1 MKKTQP
7 ELLPGTLY
15 LLVLRIVAAGP
26 IHGYGI
32 AKRIKETSAA
42 ALVDVEEGSLY
53 PALNRMLLKGW
64 LKAEWG
70 YTETN
75 RRARFYK
82 LTPEGR
88 KQLAQESQQ
97 FDRLVDAL
105 RLVLKTA

>member
-1 MKKTQP
+1 VKKTQP

-32 AKRIKETSAA
+32 AKRIKETSAEV
-42 ALVDVEEGSLY
+42 LDVEEGSLY

-75 RRARFYK
+75 RKARFYK
-82 LTPEGR
+82 LTPDGR
-88 KQLAQESQQ
+88 KQLAQETEQ
-97 FDRLVDAL
+97 FDRLVDAI

>member
-1 MKKTQP
+1 LERNSP

-15 LLVLRIVAAGP
+15 LLVLRIVSAGP
-26 IHGYGI
+26 SHGYGI
-32 AKRIKETSAA
+32 AKRIKETSADV
-42 ALVDVEEGSLY
+42 LDVEEGSLY

-75 RRARFYK
+75 RKARFYQ
-82 LTPEGR
+82 LTAAGR
-88 KQLAQESQQ
+88 KQLAQETQQ
-97 FDRLVDAL
+97 FELLVDAI

>member
-1 MKKTQP
+1 MGRNAP

-15 LLVLRIVAAGP
+15 LLILRIVAAGP
-26 IHGYGI
+26 VHGYGI
-32 AKRIKETSAA
+32 AKRIKQASADV
-42 ALVDVEEGSLY
+42 LDVEEGSLY

-75 RRARFYK
+75 RKARFYK

-88 KQLAQESQQ
+88 KQLAQETRQ
-97 FDRLVDAL
+97 FEQLVDAI
-105 RLVLKTA
+105 RLVLNTA

>member
-1 MKKTQP
+1 MGRNSP

-15 LLVLRIVAAGP
+15 LLILRIVAAGP

-32 AKRIKETSAA
+32 SKRIKETSAEV
-42 ALVDVEEGSLY
+42 LDVEEGSLY

-75 RRARFYK
+75 RNARFYK

-88 KQLAQESQQ
+88 KQLAQETQQ
-97 FDRLVDAL
+97 FEQLVNAI

>member
-1 MKKTQP
+1 VARKTP

-15 LLVLRIVAAGP
+15 LLILRIVAAGP

-32 AKRIKETSAA
+32 TKRIKETSAEV
-42 ALVDVEEGSLY
+42 LDVEEGSLY

-75 RRARFYK
+75 RKARFYK

-88 KQLAQESQQ
+88 KRLAQETEQ
-97 FDRLVDAL
+97 FDRLVDAI

>member
-1 MKKTQP
+1 MGRNAP

-15 LLVLRIVAAGP
+15 LLILRIVAPGP
-26 IHGYGI
+26 VHGYGI
-32 AKRIKETSAA
+32 AKRIKQASADV
-42 ALVDVEEGSLY
+42 LDVEEGSLY

-75 RRARFYK
+75 RKARFYK

-88 KQLAQESQQ
+88 KQLAQETRQ
-97 FDRLVDAL
+97 FEQLVDAI

>member
-1 MKKTQP
+1 VGRNAP

-15 LLVLRIVAAGP
+15 LLILRIVAAGP
-26 IHGYGI
+26 VHGYGI
-32 AKRIKETSAA
+32 AKRIKQASADV
-42 ALVDVEEGSLY
+42 LDVEEGSLY

-75 RRARFYK
+75 RKARFYK

-88 KQLAQESQQ
+88 KQLAQEARQ
-97 FDRLVDAL
+97 FEQLVDAI

>member
-1 MKKTQP
+1 MGKDAP

-15 LLVLRIVAAGP
+15 LLILRIVAAAGP
-26 IHGYGI
+26 VHGYGI
-32 AKRIKETSAA
+32 AKRIKQASADV
-42 ALVDVEEGSLY
+42 LDVEEGSLY

-64 LKAEWG
+64 LTAEWG
-70 YTETN
+70 QTETN

-88 KQLAQESQQ
+88 KQLAQETRQ
-97 FDRLVDAL
+97 FEQLVDAI

>member
-1 MKKTQP
+1 VGRNAP

-15 LLVLRIVAAGP
+15 LLILRIVAAGP
-26 IHGYGI
+26 VHGYGI
-32 AKRIKETSAA
+32 AKRIKQASADV
-42 ALVDVEEGSLY
+42 LDVEEGSLY

-75 RRARFYK
+75 RKARFYK

-88 KQLAQESQQ
+88 KQLAQETRQ
-97 FDRLVDAL
+97 FEQLVDAI

>member
-1 MKKTQP
+1 MGKNAP

-15 LLVLRIVAAGP
+15 LLILRIVAAGP
-26 IHGYGI
+26 VHGYGI
-32 AKRIKETSAA
+32 AKRIKQASADV
-42 ALVDVEEGSLY
+42 LDVEEGSLY

-75 RRARFYK
+75 RKARFYK

-88 KQLAQESQQ
+88 KQLAQETRQ
-97 FDRLVDAL
+97 FEQLVDAI